1 MELKVLDVLNKDE
14 IVQLRQFRLT
24 TEEKSSEL
32 SIPLNDLL
40 DENIL
45 LKYLEE
51 VGLQIGSPNLK
62 VTASIFVKRYA
73 FLAVIYLYGISAW
86 NKKINISFNN
96 ISFQTEEVNGM
107 WIPQFYFHN
116 TKIEIAE
123 GNRYKWREEAL
134 KGLFSENT
142 HVLITKLAKVTK
154 QSKRILWENI
164 AIYLFWLY
172 ESVLQKID
180 NEGLRNR
187 VKEDFHYLVFEA
199 PGSLFGNYHAN
210 PIKRYHYNKSYN
222 EHLEEELRVRTTC
235 CFSYLLEGATNRCK
249 TCPQTCNLRRGKNK

>member
-96 ISFQTEEVNGM
+96 ISFQTEEFDEK
-107 WIPQFYFHN
+107 WLPKFYFHS
-116 TKIEIAE
+116 TELEKAE
-123 GNRYKWREEAL
+123 DNRYEWREKAF
-134 KGLFSENT
+134 KVFFSENI
-142 HVLITKLAKVTK
+142 HILIAQLSKSTM

-172 ESVLQKID
+172 ESVLQKLD
-180 NEGLRNR
+180 DEGLRNR
-187 VKEDFHYLVFEA
+187 AREDFHYLVYEA
-199 PGSLFGNYHAN
+199 PGSLFGNYHVN
-210 PIKRYHYNKSYN
+210 PIKRYHNNKEYN
-222 EHLEEELRVRTTC
+222 EHLEELRVRTTC
-235 CFSYLLEGATNRCK
+235 CFSYLLEGVTNRCK
-249 TCPQTCNLRRGKNK
+249 TCPQICNVKRRGK